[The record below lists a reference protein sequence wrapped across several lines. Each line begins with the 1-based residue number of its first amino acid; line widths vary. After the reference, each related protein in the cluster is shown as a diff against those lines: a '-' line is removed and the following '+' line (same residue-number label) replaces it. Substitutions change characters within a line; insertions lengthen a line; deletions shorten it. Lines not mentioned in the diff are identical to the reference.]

1 MKDTL
6 RAREILKRLTIM
18 AAFVIFVVILNVKA
32 YAADF
37 NAVVSSGEA
46 TQGETVTV
54 TVTMSSDVK
63 VGAYDLALTYDA
75 NILEY
80 VSGAEGGG
88 GGSLR
93 LYNDSE
99 YETAYTKTI
108 TFKAKAAGSTKISV
122 VKQGDICDID
132 YNDLTLKVTDGTVT
146 VKAPVTASSNANL
159 SSLGLMAV
167 KSDGWSGSVTL
178 MPEFSKD
185 VTSYQL
191 WLGSEFNKLSVSA
204 VAEDGKAKVSTAGTE
219 LKAGQDNIVTITVMA
234 EDGTVKTYTITV
246 HVKAEENTTAAEN
259 NNTEA
264 PTEAPTEGPT
274 ETPTDNPQDTTTG
287 NENPAGTN
295 DRNITISEKS
305 YTVLDVAE
313 DLALPEGF
321 ERKAV
326 SWNGVEVMGASDQSG
341 TLTLLYLQN
350 NESGESS
357 FYVYNSE
364 KSSYIAFLSYTIT
377 QRAYVMLMADEDFT
391 FEGGKAAD
399 SKSLELTTLNIAGGY
414 VDAYKLKNAEN
425 IYIVKAMNWDN
436 KIGYYYYNSTDGS
449 MLPYFETAVSVSG
462 NNAIQQV
469 TNSAEKSD
477 IKTVICFVLAVVSAA
492 LIVIVILLAVNV
504 KRLSA
509 SRNENDEDENDED
522 KDEDYGNDEFDEF
535 DDEVEE
541 STEETSEEFDDEID
555 KGFDNEAYD
564 EAYNET
570 NEADEANQALFGAAD
585 GNTDNVPDN
594 IDDKLEEATEAITE
608 DELSEKSE
616 VQSEVQRTSEKLI
629 AESEV
634 QQTVEEE
641 LAEATEEQQTAAEE
655 LSEETE
661 VQQTAA
667 EELAEAAEVQK
678 PISEKLAKETKLQ
691 PTTAQEVTEEMEEQL
706 TTVKEPAEE
715 AKDQLV
721 EAEEADGQIN
731 TTDEQEK
738 ETETEEITEK
748 EEAVEPESQQENTA
762 EQKEENMSEQE
773 LDSAIDDIL
782 GQLFK

>member
-18 AAFVIFVVILNVKA
+18 AAFVISVVILNVKV

-54 TVTMSSDVK
+54 TVTMSSEVK

-132 YNDLTLKVTDGTVT
+132 YNDLALKVTDGTVT

-204 VAEDGKAKVSTAGTE
+204 VAEDGKAKVSTSGTE
-219 LKAGQDNIVTITVMA
+219 LKAGQDNIVTITVTA

-259 NNTEA
+259 NN
-264 PTEAPTEGPT
+264 TEAPTEGPT

-522 KDEDYGNDEFDEF
+522 KDEDYDNDEFDEF

-594 IDDKLEEATEAITE
+594 IDDKLEEATE
-608 DELSEKSE
+608 DELSEE
-616 VQSEVQRTSEKLI
+616 T
-629 AESEV
+629 EV

-641 LAEATEEQQTAAEE
+641 LSEETEEQQTAAEE

-661 VQQTAA
+661 MQQTAA
-667 EELAEAAEVQK
+667 EELSEATEVQK

-738 ETETEEITEK
+738 ETAEITEK